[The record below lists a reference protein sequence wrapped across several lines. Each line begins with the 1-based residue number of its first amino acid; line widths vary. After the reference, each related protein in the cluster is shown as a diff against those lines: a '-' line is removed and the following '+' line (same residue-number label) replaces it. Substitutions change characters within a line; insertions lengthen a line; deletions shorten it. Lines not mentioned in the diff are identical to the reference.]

1 MKITKNVDMTNV
13 KLGSG
18 GGSHLSE
25 EAQMVV
31 DFANSDDKNIK
42 FECDDKDEA
51 NKVYSVLHGVKTRRK
66 LAVRV
71 SRSGNDIYV
80 LHAEG

>member
-1 MKITKNVDMTNV
+1 MKITKNVDITNV
-13 KLGSG
+13 RLGSG
-18 GGSHLSE
+18 GGNSLSE

-42 FECDDKDEA
+42 FECDDKNEA
-51 NKVYSVLHGVKTRRK
+51 NKVYSVLHGVKMRRK
-66 LAVRV
+66 LAIRV
-71 SRSGNDIYV
+71 CKSGNDIYV